1 MTIFSKYPSYL
12 LFALLLIGAWS
23 CQEDEE
29 VVVPQEPTP
38 TPVAISSN
46 GLRDTTFRIMQEW
59 YLWNDKMPEVDP
71 ADYGSAEDLLNALR
85 FERDKWSYIT
95 EEKEY
100 DDYFKRGE
108 YQGYGYGPA
117 FDGAGNLRV
126 SLVYNDSP
134 FGRADVERGWIIS
147 KINGFPIS
155 RNNYSNDL
163 LEAPTNTFEFVT
175 PAGNTVTETLEKTT
189 VGINT
194 VLDYR
199 VLEVNGRPVGYL
211 AFNGFIEKSLDELK
225 PAFETFQQAQ
235 ITDLVLDLRYN
246 GGGRIDVAEYIATNL
261 IGTRGTD
268 RVFAQDSYNP
278 TIQQAI
284 NADPEALAFTTRKFA
299 APDFPLDLNRLVVIA
314 SGRTASA
321 SELLI
326 NGLRP
331 FMDVLIV
338 GENTYGKPVGS
349 RPFRYGGYAISPIVL
364 KIVNDNGEGEYYE
377 GFAPDV
383 LVADDLSRNFGD
395 PKEARLKEAL
405 QFIETG
411 TFSDESSRRGPLAA
425 DKPIEF
431 SGFQQ
436 EIGTL

>member
-1 MTIFSKYPSYL
+1 MMIFSKYASYL
-12 LFALLLIGAWS
+12 SVLFLTISLWS

-29 VVVPQEPTP
+29 VVVPQQPT
-38 TPVAISSN
+38 TPPVDIASD
-46 GLRDTTFRIMQEW
+46 GLRDTTFKIMQEW
-59 YLWNDKMPEVDP
+59 YLWNDQMPAVDP
-71 ADYGSAEDLLNALR
+71 ADYGSADELLNALR

-117 FDGAGNLRV
+117 FDAAGDLRV
-126 SLVYNDSP
+126 SLVYDDSP
-134 FGRADVERGWIIS
+134 FGRAGVERGWVVR
-147 KINGFPIS
+147 KINGTPIS
-155 RNNYSNDL
+155 RSSYTNDL

-175 PAGNTVTETLEKTT
+175 PTGAVVTKTLTKTT

-194 VLDYR
+194 VLDYQVLR
-199 VLEVNGRPVGYL
+199 VDEQPVGYL
-211 AFNGFIEKSLDELK
+211 AFNGFIEKSIDELK
-225 PAFETFQQAQ
+225 PAFEAFQQAQ

-278 TIQQAI
+278 TIQEGI
-284 NADPEALAFTTRKFA
+284 NAAPEILALTTRKFA
-299 APDFPLDLNRLVVIA
+299 APEFPLDLNRLVVIT

-326 NGLRP
+326 NGLSP

-349 RPFRYGGYAISPIVL
+349 RPFRYGGYAISPIIL

-377 GFAPDV
+377 GFAPDA
-383 LVADDLSRNFGD
+383 LVADDLSYNFGD
-395 PKEARLKEAL
+395 PREARLKEAL
-405 QFIETG
+405 HFIETG
-411 TFSDESSRRGPLAA
+411 AFSDENARRIPLATEQ
-425 DKPIEF
+425 PIEF
-431 SGFQQ
+431 SGFQR

>member
-1 MTIFSKYPSYL
+1 MTIFSRYAGYL
-12 LFALLLIGAWS
+12 LLSLLVVGGWS

-38 TPVAISSN
+38 AVAITDN

-59 YLWNDKMPEVDP
+59 YLWNDRMPEVDP
-71 ADYGSAEDLLNALR
+71 NDYGSADELLNALR

-108 YQGYGYGPA
+108 YRGYGYGPV
-117 FDGAGNLRV
+117 FDEAGDLRV
-126 SLVYNDSP
+126 SLVYQDSP
-134 FGRADVERGWIIS
+134 FGRAGVERGWIIS
-147 KINGFPIS
+147 KINGRPIT
-155 RNNYSNDL
+155 RDNYSNDL
-163 LEAPTNTFEFVT
+163 LEASTNTFEFLT
-175 PAGNTVTETLEKTT
+175 PAGNVVTETLEKTT

-199 VLEVNGRPVGYL
+199 VLPVNGRLVGYL

-225 PAFETFQQAQ
+225 PAFEEFQQAQ

-278 TIQQAI
+278 TIQSAI
-284 NADPEALAFTTRKFA
+284 DADPETLALTTRKFA
-299 APDFPLDLNRLVVIA
+299 APDHPLDLNRLVVIA

-349 RPFRYGGYAISPIVL
+349 RPFRYEGYAISPIIL

-377 GFAPDV
+377 GFVPDV
-383 LVADDLSRNFGD
+383 LVADDLSHNFGD

-405 QFIETG
+405 QFIGTG
-411 TFSDESSRRGPLAA
+411 TFSNESSRRGPFV
-425 DKPIEF
+425 KSQPIEF

>member
-1 MTIFSKYPSYL
+1 MTIFSKYLSYIL
-12 LFALLLIGAWS
+12 VLLLAVGAWS

-29 VVVPQEPTP
+29 GVNPQLPA
-38 TPVAISSN
+38 PVANTSTE
-46 GLRDTTFRIMQEW
+46 LRDTTFRIMQEW
-59 YLWNDKMPEVDP
+59 YLWNDKMPNVNP
-71 ADYGSAEDLLNALR
+71 ADYGSADELLDALR

-117 FDGAGNLRV
+117 FDEAGKLRV
-126 SLVYNDSP
+126 SLIYQDSP
-134 FGRADVERGWIIS
+134 FGRAGVERGWIIS
-147 KINGFPIS
+147 KINGLPITQS
-155 RNNYSNDL
+155 NYSNDL
-163 LEAPTNTFEFVT
+163 LEAPANTFEFLT
-175 PAGNTVTETLEKTT
+175 SAGYVVTETLTKTT

-194 VLDYR
+194 VLEHQ
-199 VLEVNGRPVGYL
+199 VLQADGRPVGYL
-211 AFNGFIEKSLDELK
+211 AFNGFIEKSFDELK
-225 PAFETFQQAQ
+225 PAFEEFQRAK

-268 RVFAQDSYNP
+268 RVFAQDSYNS
-278 TIQQAI
+278 TIQREI
-284 NADPEALAFTTRKFA
+284 DADPEALAFTTRKFA
-299 APDFPLDLNRLVVIA
+299 APEFPLDLNRLVVIA

-349 RPFRYGGYAISPIVL
+349 RPFRYGGYAISPIIL
-364 KIVNDNGEGEYYE
+364 KIVNDRGEGEYYE
-377 GFAPDV
+377 GFEPDA

-395 PKEARLKEAL
+395 PEEARLKEAL
-405 QFIETG
+405 YFIQTG
-411 TFSDESSRRGPLAA
+411 VFSDENARPMPFTAE
-425 DKPIEF
+425 KPIEF
-431 SGFQQ
+431 SGFQR

>member
-1 MTIFSKYPSYL
+1 MVTL
-12 LFALLLIGAWS
+12 LAIGGWS

-29 VVVPQEPTP
+29 VIVPQETP
-38 TPVAISSN
+38 AVAITDN

-59 YLWNDKMPEVDP
+59 YLWNDKMPDVNPD
-71 ADYGSAEDLLNALR
+71 DYGSADELLNALR

-108 YQGYGYGPA
+108 YRGYGYGPA
-117 FDGAGNLRV
+117 FDEAGDLRI
-126 SLVYNDSP
+126 SLVYQDSP
-134 FGRADVERGWIIS
+134 FGRAGVERGWIIS
-147 KINGFPIS
+147 KINGLPITRS
-155 RNNYSNDL
+155 NYSNDL
-163 LEAPTNTFEFVT
+163 LEAPTNAFEFLNAEGKV
-175 PAGNTVTETLEKTT
+175 VTETLTKTT

-194 VLDYR
+194 VLDHQ
-199 VLEVNGRPVGYL
+199 VLQVNGRPVGYL
-211 AFNGFIEKSLDELK
+211 AFNGFIENSLDELK
-225 PAFETFQQAQ
+225 PAFEEFQQAQ

-278 TIQQAI
+278 TIQSAI
-284 NADPEALAFTTRKFA
+284 DADPETLAFTTRKFA

-349 RPFRYGGYAISPIVL
+349 RPFRYGGYAISPIIL

-395 PKEARLKEAL
+395 PEEARLREAL
-405 QFIETG
+405 HFIQTG
-411 TFSDESSRRGPLAA
+411 AFNDENARRVPFI
-425 DKPIEF
+425 KSQPIEF
-431 SGFQQ
+431 RGFQQ

>member
-1 MTIFSKYPSYL
+1 MTIFSKYLSYIL
-12 LFALLLIGAWS
+12 VLLLVVGAWS
-23 CQEDEE
+23 CQEDDE
-29 VVVPQEPTP
+29 VVIPQDPTP
-38 TPVAISSN
+38 IASTSTD
-46 GLRDTTFRIMQEW
+46 LRDTTFRIMQEW
-59 YLWNDKMPEVDP
+59 YLWNDKMPDVGLN
-71 ADYGSAEDLLNALR
+71 DYGSADELLDALR

-108 YQGYGYGPA
+108 YLGYGYGPA
-117 FDGAGNLRV
+117 FDEAGKLRV
-126 SLVYNDSP
+126 SLVYGDSP
-134 FGRADVERGWIIS
+134 FGRAGIERGWIVT
-147 KINGFPIS
+147 KINGLPITRS
-155 RNNYSNDL
+155 NYSNDL
-163 LEAPTNTFEFVT
+163 LEAPTNTFEFLTSV
-175 PAGNTVTETLEKTT
+175 GNVVTETLTKTT

-194 VLDYR
+194 VLEHR
-199 VLEVNGRPVGYL
+199 VLQVDGRPVGYL
-211 AFNGFIEKSLDELK
+211 AFNGFIEKSFDELK
-225 PAFETFQQAQ
+225 PAFEEFQQAK

-268 RVFAQDSYNP
+268 KVFAQDSYNP
-278 TIQQAI
+278 TIQRGI
-284 NADPEALAFTTRKFA
+284 DADPETLAFTTRKFA
-299 APDFPLDLNRLVVIA
+299 TPDVPLDLNRLVVIA

-349 RPFRYGGYAISPIVL
+349 RPFRYGGYAISPIIL
-364 KIVNDNGEGEYYE
+364 KIVNDRGEGEYYE
-377 GFAPDV
+377 GFAPDA
-383 LVADDLSRNFGD
+383 LVADDLSHNFGD
-395 PKEARLKEAL
+395 PEESRLKEAL
-405 QFIETG
+405 HFIQTG
-411 TFSDESSRRGPLAA
+411 AFSDESARRTPFTAE
-425 DKPIEF
+425 KPIEF

>member
-1 MTIFSKYPSYL
+1 MTTFSKYPNYL
-12 LFALLLIGAWS
+12 LITLLVIGAWS

-38 TPVAISSN
+38 IARTATN
-46 GLRDTTFRIMQEW
+46 LRDTTFRIMQEW
-59 YLWNDKMPEVDP
+59 YLWNDQMPEVDP
-71 ADYGSAEDLLNALR
+71 ADYGSADELLDALR

-108 YQGYGYGPA
+108 YLGYGYGPA
-117 FDGAGNLRV
+117 FDEAGDLRI
-126 SLVYNDSP
+126 SLVYEDSP
-134 FGRADVERGWIIS
+134 FGRAGVERGWIIS
-147 KINGFPIS
+147 KINGLPITRS
-155 RNNYSNDL
+155 NYSNNL
-163 LEAPTNTFEFVT
+163 LEAPTNTFEFITPVGNNVT
-175 PAGNTVTETLEKTT
+175 KTLTKTT

-199 VLEVNGRPVGYL
+199 VLQVNDRPVGYL

-225 PAFETFQQAQ
+225 PAFEEFQQAR

-246 GGGRIDVAEYIATNL
+246 GGGRVDVAAYIATNL
-261 IGTRGTD
+261 IGTQGAD
-268 RVFAQDSYNP
+268 RTFMEFLFNPEKQKEEDSG
-278 TIQQAI
+278 
-284 NADPEALAFTTRKFA
+284 ALKFQS
-299 APDFPLDLNRLVVIA
+299 PDFPLDLNRLFVIT

-326 NGLRP
+326 NGLSP

-349 RPFRYGGYAISPIVL
+349 RPFRYGGYAISPIIL

-377 GFAPDV
+377 GFVPDV
-383 LVADDLSRNFGD
+383 LVADDLSHNFGD
-395 PKEARLKEAL
+395 PEEARLKEAL

-411 TFSDESSRRGPLAA
+411 AFSDENARRIPSALS
-425 DKPIEF
+425 KPIEF

>member
-1 MTIFSKYPSYL
+1 MI
-12 LFALLLIGAWS
+12 
-23 CQEDEE
+23 
-29 VVVPQEPTP
+29 VPQEPTP
-38 TPVAISSN
+38 AVAITDN

-59 YLWNDKMPEVDP
+59 YLWNDKMPDVNPD
-71 ADYGSAEDLLNALR
+71 DYGSADELLNALR

-108 YQGYGYGPA
+108 YRGYGYGPA
-117 FDGAGNLRV
+117 FDEAGDLRI
-126 SLVYNDSP
+126 SLVYQDSP
-134 FGRADVERGWIIS
+134 FGRAGVERGWIIS
-147 KINGFPIS
+147 KINGLPITRS
-155 RNNYSNDL
+155 NYSNDL
-163 LEAPTNTFEFVT
+163 LEAPTNAFEFLNAEGKV
-175 PAGNTVTETLEKTT
+175 VTETLTKTT

-194 VLDYR
+194 VLDHQ
-199 VLEVNGRPVGYL
+199 VLQVNGRPVGYL

-225 PAFETFQQAQ
+225 PAFEEFQQAQ

-278 TIQQAI
+278 TIQSAI
-284 NADPEALAFTTRKFA
+284 DADPETLAFTTRKFA

-349 RPFRYGGYAISPIVL
+349 RPFRYGGYAISPIIL

-395 PKEARLKEAL
+395 PEEERLREAL
-405 QFIETG
+405 HFIQTG
-411 TFSDESSRRGPLAA
+411 AFNDENARRVPFI
-425 DKPIEF
+425 KSQPIEF
-431 SGFQQ
+431 RGFQQ

>member
-1 MTIFSKYPSYL
+1 MTILSKYASYFLVL
-12 LFALLLIGAWS
+12 LFTVGLWS

-38 TPVAISSN
+38 AVAITDN
-46 GLRDTTFRIMQEW
+46 GLRDTTFQIMQEW
-59 YLWNDKMPEVDP
+59 YLWNDQMPEVDP
-71 ADYGSAEDLLNALR
+71 ADYGSADELLNALR

-108 YQGYGYGPA
+108 YRGYGYGPA
-117 FDGAGNLRV
+117 FDDAGDLRV
-126 SLVYNDSP
+126 SLVYDDSP
-134 FGRADVERGWIIS
+134 FGRAGVERGWIIS
-147 KINGFPIS
+147 KINGLAITRS
-155 RNNYSNDL
+155 SYSNDL

-175 PAGNTVTETLEKTT
+175 SAGTTITETLTKTT

-194 VLDYR
+194 VLDYQ
-199 VLEVNGRPVGYL
+199 VLQVGGRPVGYL
-211 AFNGFIEKSLDELK
+211 AFNGFIEKSIDELK
-225 PAFETFQQAQ
+225 PAFEAFQQAQ

-246 GGGRIDVAEYIATNL
+246 GGGRVDVAAYIATNL
-261 IGTRGTD
+261 IGTQGANRT
-268 RVFAQDSYNP
+268 FMEFLYNP
-278 TIQQAI
+278 VKQEEEDSVI
-284 NADPEALAFTTRKFA
+284 LKFQS
-299 APDFPLDLNRLVVIA
+299 PDFPLNLNRLFVIA

-326 NGLRP
+326 NGLSP
-331 FMDVLIV
+331 FMDVLVV

-349 RPFRYGGYAISPIVL
+349 QPFRYGGYAISPIVL

-377 GFAPDV
+377 GFVPDA

-395 PKEARLKEAL
+395 PREARLKEAL
-405 QFIETG
+405 YFIETG
-411 TFSDESSRRGPLAA
+411 GFSDENARRIPLAVER
-425 DKPIEF
+425 PIEF